1 MGLDGTEKL
10 SVWRSTATSPG
21 VAPPPTR
28 PLLGG
33 QILVPA
39 CLAEMRDEERGD
51 RETEEDRK
59 DSGQQ

>member
-1 MGLDGTEKL
+1 MGEKL
-10 SVWRSTATSPG
+10 SVWVAAVEIPATSPG

-51 RETEEDRK
+51 RETEEDK
-59 DSGQQ
+59 KHLGQQ